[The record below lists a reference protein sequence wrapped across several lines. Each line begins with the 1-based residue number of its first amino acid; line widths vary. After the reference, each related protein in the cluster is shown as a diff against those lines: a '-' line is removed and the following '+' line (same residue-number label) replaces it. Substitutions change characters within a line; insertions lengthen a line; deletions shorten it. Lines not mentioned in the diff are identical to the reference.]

1 MTTNNAAKF
10 QEIDLDAGLDDWP
23 DLPTFKAPPPGSY
36 ISSFPDGLVQKV
48 VGEHNAVEVKG
59 VIMEVNEVKAGF
71 EDETPKIGD
80 TWQVLYMLDNAVGV
94 GQLKELLKIVLP
106 AVGATKPNQ
115 VIATEGNP
123 NPSHPA
129 TSLVAITVL
138 TRQSPKLKAGE
149 DESDQKHYTRIKSF
163 LVA

>member
-1 MTTNNAAKF
+1 MATDNSNF

-23 DLPTFKAPPPGSY
+23 DLPSFKAPPPGSY
-36 ISSFPDGLVQKV
+36 ISSFPEGFVQKV

-59 VIMEVNEVKAGF
+59 TIMEVNEVKPGF
-71 EDETPKIGD
+71 EDETPKVGD
-80 TWQVLYMLDNAVGV
+80 TWQVLYMLDNPVGA
-94 GQLKELLKIVLP
+94 GQLKELLKTVLP
-106 AVGATKPNQ
+106 AVGATIPSE
-115 VIATEGNP
+115 VIATERNP

-138 TRQSPKLKAGE
+138 GRQSPKLKPGE

-163 LVA
+163 MVA